1 MGIIGWLEQGVV
13 LASPGI
19 AEALVDPG
27 TGEASA
33 GSGGVEAFA
42 HPGTDSGPDEASTDP
57 GTDRTLAG
65 NRQGVGWDPPTE
77 AGTHGTTV
85 EMLNTGRDGV
95 VVGTPDGGTRVVE
108 MFQSV

>member
-1 MGIIGWLEQGVV
+1 MGIIGWLERGVV

-19 AEALVDPG
+19 VEALVDPG

-33 GSGGVEAFA
+33 GSGVVEAFA
-42 HPGTDSGPDEASTDP
+42 HPGTDSGPDKASTDP

-65 NRQGVGWDPPTE
+65 NRQGVGRDPPE

-85 EMLNTGRDGV
+85 EMLNAGRDRV
-95 VVGTPDGGTRVVE
+95 LVGTPDGGKHKL
-108 MFQSV
+108 